1 MWRDRNTLIG
11 WLIPLSVLLSSV
23 LMVRFPP
30 TERPEDASGV
40 NRWLEALERI
50 EQAGVFVILCLYR
63 IRVQDAMAVVSLVA
77 MTLALVCSYLGWLRY
92 MQRGQRYALLF
103 APLWGIPLPM
113 AVMSLIYSGATAA
126 LLRSWPLAAAAAV
139 FAIGHLAV
147 RERDRRRTTSLARW
161 EIGTDRPQKGMM

>member
-1 MWRDRNTLIG
+1 MG
-11 WLIPLSVLLSSV
+11 WLIPLSVLLPNV

-50 EQAGVFVILCLYR
+50 GRAGVFVIPCLYR

-77 MTLALVCSYLGWLRY
+77 MTLALVCYYLGWLRY
-92 MQRGQRYALLF
+92 MQRGRRYALLF
-103 APLWGIPLPM
+103 APMWGIPLPM
-113 AVMSLIYSGATAA
+113 AVMPVITFGAAAA
-126 LLRSWPLAAAAAV
+126 LLRSWPLAAAMVV

-147 RERDRRRTTSLARW
+147 SEHERRRIASLAC
-161 EIGTDRPQKGMM
+161 